1 MRIENNTL
9 LDHKIIKSRLKIL
22 KEGYASCAIEGLYI
36 TEDDKKFMEN
46 MISEGLN
53 PDEMIQEIKKRMV
66 FEAL

>member
-36 TEDDKKFMEN
+36 TEHDKKFMEN
-46 MISEGLN
+46 MVSEGLN
-53 PDEMIQEIKKRMV
+53 PDEMIQEIKKRM
-66 FEAL
+66 AL

>member
-1 MRIENNTL
+1 MRIENKTL

-36 TEDDKKFMEN
+36 TGQDKKFMEN

-53 PDEMIQEIKKRMV
+53 PDEMIHEIKKRM
-66 FEAL
+66 AL